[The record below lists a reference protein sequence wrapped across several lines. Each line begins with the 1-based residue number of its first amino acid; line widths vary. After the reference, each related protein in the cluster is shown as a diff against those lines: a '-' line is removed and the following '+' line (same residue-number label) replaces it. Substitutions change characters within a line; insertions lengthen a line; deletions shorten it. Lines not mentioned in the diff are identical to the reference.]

1 MNKNTPATPTILQ
14 KFTPDHAI
22 LAVAVL
28 YGLIALWIGSE
39 FGQLGTAAGVS
50 AVLLGLGA
58 GAFLIAPNSLLS
70 RCVLAA
76 VTMCFVAL
84 HIQLALGM
92 TEFHFG
98 VFVTLAVL
106 LTYRD
111 WRPILLAAGLIAV
124 HHVVFDRMQMA
135 GAGVYCL
142 PQANFP
148 KVLIHA
154 GYVVLQTLVE
164 IPVAVRMAAAA
175 RQGMELQ
182 RIAAAT
188 DRDGAVNLSVNH
200 LEVDDPMARQLKQ
213 IMMQLGQA
221 MGDVQSAAQTIS
233 QASQEIAAGSQDL
246 SSRTENTAAS
256 LQQTSSSMAQLTEAV
271 HQSAEAARQANQLAS
286 SAAQS
291 AHRGG
296 SVVAQVVE
304 SMSDINAASHK
315 INEIISVIDGIAF
328 QTNILALNAAVEAAR
343 AGEQGRGFAVVAAE
357 VRSLAQRS
365 ANAAK
370 EIKTLIHSST
380 EKVESGTQ
388 LVHQAGDTM
397 KEIVDNVQ
405 RVSDIIS
412 EITSTTS
419 EQSEDIGQVTQA
431 MTQLDQMTQQNA
443 AMVEE
448 SAAAAASLKEQA
460 QHLSAVVSVFEIDGR
475 HRA

>member
-1 MNKNTPATPTILQ
+1 MDASDLTQEKRIMNKNTPATPTILQ

-164 IPVAVRMAAAA
+164 IPVAVRMAKAAI
-175 RQGMELQ
+175 Q
-182 RIAAAT
+182 R
-188 DRDGAVNLSVNH
+188 GA
-200 LEVDDPMARQLKQ
+200 
-213 IMMQLGQA
+213 
-221 MGDVQSAAQTIS
+221 
-233 QASQEIAAGSQDL
+233 DL
-246 SSRTENTAAS
+246 SLSEG
-256 LQQTSSSMAQLTEAV
+256 LQLE
-271 HQSAEAARQANQLAS
+271 RDLATFVYTT
-286 SAAQS
+286 Q
-291 AHRGG
+291 
-296 SVVAQVVE
+296 
-304 SMSDINAASHK
+304 D
-315 INEIISVIDGIAF
+315 
-328 QTNILALNAAVEAAR
+328 
-343 AGEQGRGFAVVAAE
+343 
-357 VRSLAQRS
+357 
-365 ANAAK
+365 AK
-370 EIKTLIHSST
+370 EGPLAFV
-380 EKVESGTQ
+380 EKRPPNWQ
-388 LVHQAGDTM
+388 D
-397 KEIVDNVQ
+397 
-405 RVSDIIS
+405 R
-412 EITSTTS
+412 
-419 EQSEDIGQVTQA
+419 
-431 MTQLDQMTQQNA
+431 
-443 AMVEE
+443 
-448 SAAAAASLKEQA
+448 
-460 QHLSAVVSVFEIDGR
+460 
-475 HRA
+475 